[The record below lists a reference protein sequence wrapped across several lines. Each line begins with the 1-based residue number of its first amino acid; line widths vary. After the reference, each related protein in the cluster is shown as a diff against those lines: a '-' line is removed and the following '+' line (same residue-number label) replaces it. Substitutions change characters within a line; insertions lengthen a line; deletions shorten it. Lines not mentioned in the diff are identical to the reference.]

1 VVGIGIQCGFLA
13 PGAPATHTKSRFRPS
28 PGPSCV
34 GGCVQRPVFAGFSAI
49 FSVCALAQL
58 YLKTLCVFFLSPLPR
73 GVRGGSGLFVYQ
85 GNLLF
90 WAESGP
96 SGKAR
101 ESLFEVWPRA
111 GRPRNVFWESGPGP
125 AATEP
130 GFCQNG
136 AAASAPREN
145 KVFIL
150 MRSLAYMGLF
160 GLYIY
165 ISFSYRT
172 QAGRARISLGS
183 RIDPGSGQNE
193 KNDFRPDPGSI
204 RLPPAPSI

>member
-1 VVGIGIQCGFLA
+1 MGQGPNIPRREGAGPD
-13 PGAPATHTKSRFRPS
+13 PGYIE
-28 PGPSCV
+28 GE
-34 GGCVQRPVFAGFSAI
+34 GFSRVDAHGPPLYNLRVSSPPFPGGKPDPLPPRKI
-49 FSVCALAQL
+49 AAPHCARPLAQL

-165 ISFSYRT
+165 IYHSLTGHRPVGPGFPSE
-172 QAGRARISLGS
+172 AGST
-183 RIDPGSGQNE
+183 
-193 KNDFRPDPGSI
+193 PDPA
-204 RLPPAPSI
+204 RTKK

>member
-1 VVGIGIQCGFLA
+1 
-13 PGAPATHTKSRFRPS
+13 
-28 PGPSCV
+28 
-34 GGCVQRPVFAGFSAI
+34 
-49 FSVCALAQL
+49 
-58 YLKTLCVFFLSPLPR
+58 
-73 GVRGGSGLFVYQ
+73 
-85 GNLLF
+85 LF

-193 KNDFRPDPGSI
+193 KMISDRIRGRSGSP
-204 RLPPAPSI
+204 RLPLRPAKECSEAKSYPRQEARPREQNELARRAQQEAASRSANSADLYIYIYIYSTSVCRLRSAWQNRTLAAAPRTVSRAAS